1 MFQSVRINNPVYILH
16 KDTKQFDIGYVTNIV
31 GPKPKYSTPLG
42 MQNTLYTV
50 DISVNINGNNIN
62 YNEIPSTLDI
72 VDFNNDIISDS
83 KEAMNNEI
91 LNLKQKSIDIINSRK
106 EHEDNIIF
114 YDKVINK
121 LNPEY
126 AEKIQQKNEIE
137 ELKNQIAKLTD
148 IITNNLKNKEDKS
161 WECGE

>member
-1 MFQSVRINNPVYILH
+1 MFQSVRINNPLYILH
-16 KDTKQFDIGYVTNIV
+16 KDTKQLEIGYITNVI
-31 GPKPKYSTPLG
+31 GPKPKYATPLG
-42 MQNTLYTV
+42 VQNNLYTV

-91 LNLKQKSIDIINSRK
+91 LNLKQKSLDIINSREK
-106 EHEDNIIF
+106 HEENIVLYEQIL
-114 YDKVINK
+114 NK

-126 AEKIQQKNEIE
+126 AEKQKQQSEIE
-137 ELKNQIAKLTD
+137 DLKNQIAKLTD
-148 IITNNLKNKEDKS
+148 IITNTIKNKEENS
-161 WECGE
+161 WECGK